1 MAAIMALALAP
12 AIYTLRAE
20 ANENGKKHEWKGKL
34 GLTEDQVKKM
44 DELKASQKAEMK
56 PLREKA
62 DALIEKLKD
71 QIKNKASD
79 ADIKGTLD
87 EVTANHDAMKQIEN
101 KYEQSRSSILTPMQQ
116 AKMVVRRMKQHNKM
130 EKKEK
135 KEKADNEK

>member
-1 MAAIMALALAP
+1 
-12 AIYTLRAE
+12 
-20 ANENGKKHEWKGKL
+20 
-34 GLTEDQVKKM
+34 M